1 MWIDIS
7 SLSTCIAMLCSSDT
21 MGNKGAFV
29 TLTDPHLKPNFTTYE
44 AVVSYTTTA
53 PMTHNPTGF
62 PVGEENIVF
71 YNVKV

>member
-1 MWIDIS
+1 M
-7 SLSTCIAMLCSSDT
+7 CCSDT

-44 AVVSYTTTA
+44 AVVSDTKTTS
-53 PMTHNPTGF
+53 MTHNPTCF